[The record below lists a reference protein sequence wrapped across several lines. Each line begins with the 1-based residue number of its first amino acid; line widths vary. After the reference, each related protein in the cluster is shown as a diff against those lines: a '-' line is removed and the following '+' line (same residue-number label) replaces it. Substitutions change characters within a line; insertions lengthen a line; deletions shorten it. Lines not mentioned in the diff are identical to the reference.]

1 MGSNQGNIMKENKI
15 LIGYLCALL
24 ATIFWSGNFIVARDV
39 KEAID
44 PISLSFYRWVVAV
57 AFLLPFAFIASIKKY
72 QVIKKNFLYLSIVS
86 ILGVTIFN
94 TFLYIAAHTS
104 PAINLSIISITFPII
119 VILLSRIFLKEEIST
134 NKLIGVAVVFSGVLL
149 LISKGNIE
157 TLLKL
162 SFTSG
167 DIWIAFAALSFA
179 IYSIILKYK
188 PKEFKVL
195 DFQLITFTLG
205 TIYLV
210 PFFIYEYDIRVLEE
224 FNSSHIL
231 SILYIGIFAS
241 LFAFILWNK
250 AVELLGATKAGLIYY
265 TLPIF
270 TGFLA
275 FVFLKEEITY
285 IHLLSI
291 LFIFSGIYITNKTTK
306 KINENQ
312 TNTISK

>member
-1 MGSNQGNIMKENKI
+1 MKENKI
-15 LIGYLCALL
+15 LYGYLCALL

-57 AFLLPFAFIASIKKY
+57 AFLLPFALKISIKKY
-72 QVIKKNFLYLSIVS
+72 PVIKNNFLYLSIVS
-86 ILGVTIFN
+86 ILGVSIFN

-119 VILLSRIFLKEEIST
+119 VIILSRIFLNEAIT
-134 NKLIGVAVVFSGVLL
+134 INKLIGVIVVFSGVIL
-149 LISKGNIE
+149 LISKGQIDI
-157 TLLKL
+157 LLKL
-162 SFTSG
+162 SFTTG
-167 DIWIAFAALSFA
+167 DIWVAFAALSFA

-188 PKEFKVL
+188 PKEFKIL

-205 TIYLV
+205 TIYLI
-210 PFFIYEYDIRVLEE
+210 PFFLYEYDIRVLQE
-224 FNSSHIL
+224 FNSSHIF

-250 AVELLGATKAGLIYY
+250 AIEFVGATKAGLIYY

-270 TGFLA
+270 TGTLA
-275 FVFLKEEITY
+275 FIFLNEKITY
-285 IHLLSI
+285 IHLVSI
-291 LFIFSGIYITNKTTK
+291 LFIFVGIYITNKTK
-306 KINENQ
+306 KE
-312 TNTISK
+312 TI